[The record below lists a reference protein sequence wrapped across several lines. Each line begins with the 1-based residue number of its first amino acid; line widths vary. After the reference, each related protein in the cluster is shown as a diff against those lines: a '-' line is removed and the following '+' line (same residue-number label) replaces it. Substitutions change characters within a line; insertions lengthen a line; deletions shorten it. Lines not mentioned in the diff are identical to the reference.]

1 VAEAGTIAELAAALA
16 AGDTTSEA
24 VTRAC
29 LDRIDLLGRTTNA
42 FITVLTEQAL
52 ADARTADEARANG
65 HALGPLHGVPV
76 SVKDI
81 IDVAGVPTT
90 AASAVRR
97 DHVAAADAIVIQRL
111 RAAGAVIIGKTNLH
125 EFALG
130 PTNDDSA
137 YGPVRHPREESLS
150 SGGSSGGSAVSVA
163 TGMAWAS
170 LGTDTGGSIRI
181 PAAACGIVGLKPSI
195 GEVPTTGV
203 VPLSPT
209 FDHVGPLCRS
219 VADARLLHDVLT
231 LGALGA
237 GVQQRGRKRRATA
250 APRATRGIKLGI
262 PRPYFFDHVHHD
274 VLASFERVCARL
286 TGDGVKLATVS
297 VPHVAETAPIY
308 VTLALAE
315 AAEYHAAT
323 LSERPGDYHPSVRV
337 RLEAAR
343 YILAEDY
350 LRAHRGRRV
359 LIADVDRAVA
369 DVDALLLPTLPVPAQ
384 PVGATTVRIGDW
396 EDTVRNA
403 LLRLTQTFNVTG
415 HPAITLPCDP
425 TPAGLPVGV
434 QLVGA
439 RNGTYSLLDV
449 AAALERT
456 VSPTAA

>member
-1 VAEAGTIAELAAALA
+1 VAEPGTIAELAATLA

-29 LDRIDLLGRTTNA
+29 LDRIDLFGPATNA
-42 FITVLTEQAL
+42 FITLM
-52 ADARTADEARANG
+52 RDEALQAARAADRARADG
-65 HALGPLHGVPV
+65 QALGPLHGVPV
-76 SVKDI
+76 SVKDL

-97 DHVAAADAIVIQRL
+97 DHVAAGDATVVQRL
-111 RAAGAVIIGKTNLH
+111 RAAGAVIVGKTNLH

-137 YGPVRHPREESLS
+137 YGPVRHPRDESLS

-163 TGMAWAS
+163 TRMAWAS

-181 PAAACGIVGLKPSI
+181 PAAACGVVGLKPSI

-209 FDHVGPLCRS
+209 FDHVGPLCRC

-237 GVQQRGRKRRATA
+237 GVQQRGRKRRGTA
-250 APRATRGIKLGI
+250 APRATRGIRLGI
-262 PRPYFFDHVHHD
+262 PRPYFFDHVHDD
-274 VLASFERVCARL
+274 VLASFERVCGRL
-286 TGDGVKLATVS
+286 TRAGVILEDAVVT
-297 VPHVAETAPIY
+297 HAADTAPIY

-323 LSERPGDYHPSVRV
+323 LAERPGDYHPSIRV

-359 LIADVDRAVA
+359 LIADVDGAVEH
-369 DVDALLLPTLPVPAQ
+369 VDALLLPTLPVAAQ
-384 PVGATTVRIGDW
+384 PIGAATVRIGDW
-396 EDTVRNA
+396 EDTVRNT

-449 AAALERT
+449 AAAIEST
-456 VSPTAA
+456 VTPAA